1 MNIQSFGHWHLGVA
15 IFFFWAIFMIKMI
28 RWRKLGLTQ
37 HILGANLAYGTGG
50 KRGTDVSS
58 GHKLA
63 AVVVSIF
70 VGVGVERL

>member
-1 MNIQSFGHWHLGVA
+1 MNIQGFGHWHLAVA
-15 IFFFWAIFMIKMI
+15 IFFGAIFMIKMI

-37 HILGANLAYGTGG
+37 HILGTNLAYGTSG